1 MAVIHFEIYYK
12 AITAPLLCVGRFKLK
27 MLCLKSFQGGDGC
40 TLLCC
45 INVYILNVVAL
56 MKELMLIFK
65 FSEEKSGTGSNIDA
79 PELRWFS

>member
-1 MAVIHFEIYYK
+1 MAVIMAVIHFEIYYK
-12 AITAPLLCVGRFKLK
+12 AITAPLLNVGRYKLK

-40 TLLCC
+40 
-45 INVYILNVVAL
+45 ISVVAL
-56 MKELMLIFK
+56 LKVLMLIFK

>member
-12 AITAPLLCVGRFKLK
+12 AITAPLQCVGRYKLK

-40 TLLCC
+40 IVL
-45 INVYILNVVAL
+45 YILNVVVL
-56 MKELMLIFK
+56 LKVLILIFK

>member
-12 AITAPLLCVGRFKLK
+12 AITASLQCVGRYKLK

-40 TLLCC
+40 
-45 INVYILNVVAL
+45 IVAL
-56 MKELMLIFK
+56 LKVLMLIFK

>member
-12 AITAPLLCVGRFKLK
+12 AITAPLLCVGRYKLK

-40 TLLCC
+40 TLCC
-45 INVYILNVVAL
+45 IVVYILNVVAL
-56 MKELMLIFK
+56 LKVLMLIFK